1 MSDQLSFQLS
11 AWAEQL
17 EQRTALQDSLS
28 TPREVN
34 HFFTFKDKK
43 SADEASV
50 FLRGLNFDVTVAK
63 RGLFKAE
70 VSATHR
76 SDLQDKTVRSLI
88 TQMVAVAE
96 VHSGQYDGFGATVE
110 KSAYL

>member
-1 MSDQLSFQLS
+1 VSDQLSFQLS

-17 EQRTALQDSLS
+17 QQRKELQDSLS

-43 SADEASV
+43 SADEASIT
-50 FLRGLNFDVTVAK
+50 LRELNFDVTVAK

-70 VSATHR
+70 VSATHV

-96 VHSGQYDGFGATVE
+96 DHSGEYDGFGATVE
-110 KSAYL
+110 KLPD

>member
-1 MSDQLSFQLS
+1 MSNQLNFQLE
-11 AWAEQL
+11 AWAGQL
-17 EQRTALQDSLS
+17 QQRKELQDSLS

-50 FLRGLNFDVTVAK
+50 KLRELYFDVTVAK

-70 VSATHR
+70 VSATHV

-88 TQMVAVAE
+88 TEMVAVAE
-96 VHSGQYDGFGATVE
+96 EHSGEYDGFGAGIE
-110 KSAYL
+110 CI